1 MRRLLVDGVMV
12 FLCILGLALPS
23 VAQQGAVSGGTTQ
36 QRLAPPLGEDGRPLP
51 SVTIEGEVLRPGT
64 FRLQVDMQIKHLI
77 ARAGGLIKTA
87 DTVRGQLL
95 RITERGDLRVLF
107 FKPGAALQGQR
118 SDNLPLQDGDRVII
132 YTTKEEALALPE
144 EALSRIEALLAGR
157 LPEAEPPLRQFG
169 YDLFTPVLPARDLI
183 EPETA
188 AQPGEPRPPA
198 SLSDQRTA
206 ELLRERRTAELLRE
220 RRAAEA
226 LRGQR
231 LGEQEAPTPP
241 RQRRLEAPGPGVDLR
256 FAPMTGD
263 VPVGPDYVIGP
274 GDTLTIVLWGG
285 VEDYYQIEVNRNG
298 AIVLPRLG
306 VVQVWGMTLRQ
317 VEGFLQQRFAQY
329 YPDFQ
334 MAVTLGRL
342 RTIQVYVIG
351 EVQLPGAYTVSSL
364 ATMINALFVSG
375 GPTKNGSLRH
385 IRLVRQG
392 KAVHTLDLY
401 DFLLQGNKAQDLS
414 LQSGDTIFVPVIG
427 PVAGV
432 AGNVRRPAIYEL
444 QPGTTLQRLLDLAG
458 GVTPLGY
465 LQQVH
470 VERFVANKR
479 KVVVDLNL
487 SAPRAETS
495 SLWQTRLEDGDLVRI
510 FPITTTLENAVQ
522 LEGHVVR
529 PGRYELK
536 AGMRLRD
543 LLPAYDAVLPEPY
556 LDYAEIVRYVGP
568 DMRRSIVPFQLGA
581 LLAGDA
587 AANLAL
593 QPRDVVRV
601 FARVDF
607 ADPHQVR
614 ISGLIH
620 KPGIYPLTDGMRVRE
635 LVLRAGNV
643 HRFAYLQKA
652 ELTRYTLYANG
663 GTTARVELNL
673 EKALAGDPEHNL
685 VLQDLDHLLVR
696 QFPGIEIQRDM
707 AGAEDLRSVPLAR
720 GEGDGRSS
728 TGPQRDGPQRD
739 GPQRDTDLPRGR
751 RSPELFPLQ
760 ENDEHAR
767 AAMRRAGIL
776 QESIVEVLGE
786 VRFPG
791 GYPIQ
796 KGERLSSVLQRAGGF
811 NDKAYLR
818 GAVFTRQGVREA
830 QEKRLEELLQQEERA
845 LLAES
850 AAGAAA
856 ALSQEEVQG
865 RQQALAFRRDQLI
878 RLRSVRLEGR
888 VVVRLQPLETFV
900 GSPQDIELEPGDRL
914 LIPQMSKYVNVLGEV
929 YNRTALIYEPGKG
942 MAFYLEKVGGIT
954 PQANEKEI
962 FLVQVDG
969 TVISNTQDQY
979 AMIRAD
985 GRTVYVGDFFAV
997 QPQPGDTIVVP
1008 SRVKT
1013 PATLRNVRDIV
1024 QIIFQSIATLG
1035 VVVSLL

>member
-1 MRRLLVDGVMV
+1 M
-12 FLCILGLALPS
+12 
-23 VAQQGAVSGGTTQ
+23 AQQGQIPGGTAQQAPGGTGQ
-36 QRLAPPLGEDGRPLP
+36 QRLGPQLGEDGRPLP
-51 SVTIEGEVLRPGT
+51 NVTIEGEVLRPGV
-64 FRLQVDMQIKHLI
+64 FPLQAGMQIKHLI
-77 ARAGGLIKTA
+77 ARAGGLIRPVDA
-87 DTVRGQLL
+87 VRGELL

-107 FKPGAALQGQR
+107 FQPDAALQGQR
-118 SDNLPLQDGDRVII
+118 SDNLPLQAGDRIII
-132 YTTKEEALALPE
+132 YTTKEEALPLPE
-144 EALSRIEALLAGR
+144 EALSRIEQLLAGR

-169 YDLFTPVLPARDLI
+169 YDLFTPVLPARVPV
-183 EPETA
+183 EPETS
-188 AQPGEPRPPA
+188 AQAGEQRPPA
-198 SLSDQRTA
+198 SLSSQRVAELLRGQRTA
-206 ELLRERRTAELLRE
+206 E
-220 RRAAEA
+220 A
-226 LRGQR
+226 LRTQR
-231 LGEQEAPTPP
+231 LGEQGAPTPS
-241 RQRRLEAPGPGVDLR
+241 RERRFEAPGVDLR
-256 FAPMTGD
+256 FAPVTGD
-263 VPVGPDYVIGP
+263 VPVGPNYVIGP
-274 GDTLTIVLWGG
+274 GDTLNIVLWGG
-285 VEDYYQIEVNRNG
+285 VEDYYQVEVNRNG

-306 VVQVWGMTLRQ
+306 VVQVWGMTLQQ

-342 RTIQVYVIG
+342 RTIQVYVMG

-375 GPTKNGSLRH
+375 GATKNGSLRH

-444 QPGTTLQRLLDLAG
+444 QPGTTLQHLLDLAG

-470 VERFVANKR
+470 VERFVANER
-479 KVVVDLNL
+479 KVVADLNL
-487 SAPRAETS
+487 SAPRAETA
-495 SLWQTRLEDGDLVRI
+495 SLWQTRIEDGDLVRI
-510 FPITTTLENAVQ
+510 FPITTTLENVVQ

-536 AGMRLRD
+536 VGMRLRD
-543 LLPAYDAVLPEPY
+543 LLPAYDAILPEPY
-556 LDYAEIVRYVGP
+556 LDYAEIVRYIGP
-568 DMRRSIVPFQLGA
+568 DMRRSVTPFNLGA

-593 QPRDVVRV
+593 QSRDVVRI
-601 FARVDF
+601 FARTDF

-620 KPGIYPLTDGMRVRE
+620 KPGIYPLTDGMRVRD

-643 HRFAYLQKA
+643 HRFAYLQNA
-652 ELTRYTLYANG
+652 ELTRYTLHASSS
-663 GTTARVELNL
+663 TTTRVDLNL

-696 QFPGIEIQRDM
+696 QFPGIEIQRDT
-707 AGAEDLRSVPLAR
+707 AGAEGLRSITLAR
-720 GEGDGRSS
+720 EGDGRTS
-728 TGPQRDGPQRD
+728 TA
-739 GPQRDTDLPRGR
+739 PQRDTESSREAR
-751 RSPELFPLQ
+751 APELFPLQ
-760 ENDEHAR
+760 ENDEHAL
-767 AAMRRAGIL
+767 AAMRRSGIL
-776 QESIVEVLGE
+776 QESLVEVLGE

-791 GYPIQ
+791 GYPVQ

-811 NDKAYLR
+811 TDKAYLR
-818 GAVFTRQGVREA
+818 GAVFTRQSVKEA

-856 ALSQEEVQG
+856 ALTQEEIQG
-865 RQQALAFRRDQLI
+865 RQQALTFRRDQLA
-878 RLRSVRLEGR
+878 RLRAVRLEGR
-888 VVVRLQPLETFV
+888 VVVRLQPLEVFA
-900 GSPQDIELEPGDRL
+900 GSPQDIELESGDRL

-979 AMIRAD
+979 VMIRAD
-985 GRTVYVGDFFAV
+985 GRTVSVGDFFAV

-1013 PATLRNVRDIV
+1013 PATLRTVRDIV
-1024 QIIFQSIATLG
+1024 QIIFQSIATIG
-1035 VVVSLL
+1035 VVAALL